1 VVVMLTRVVD
11 DDMTALVAGTVTLL
25 PSARKP
31 NLGAAPGARQVALAA
46 PTAPGGLV
54 SAPAAPGQAF
64 SNLGP
69 RGPGRPGAGP
79 GYPSGFSEIA
89 DVRA

>member
-1 VVVMLTRVVD
+1 
-11 DDMTALVAGTVTLL
+11 
-25 PSARKP
+25 
-31 NLGAAPGARQVALAA
+31 
-46 PTAPGGLV
+46 V

-64 SNLGP
+64 SNHGP

-89 DVRA
+89 DVSRLLLLLIINRRIRIKASLI

>member
-1 VVVMLTRVVD
+1 VVVMLPRVVD

-31 NLGAAPGARQVALAA
+31 NLGAAPGARQVALTA

-69 RGPGRPGAGP
+69 RGPG
-79 GYPSGFSEIA
+79 YPSGFSEIA

>member
-1 VVVMLTRVVD
+1 M
-11 DDMTALVAGTVTLL
+11 
-25 PSARKP
+25 
-31 NLGAAPGARQVALAA
+31 
-46 PTAPGGLV
+46 

-64 SNLGP
+64 SNHGP

-89 DVRA
+89 DVSRLLLLLIINRRIRIKASLI